1 MSITPYIIVFIVTI
15 ISIIGLKPVSSIIGL
30 VDLPSDRKQHIG
42 SIPLIGGLAMF
53 LGVSFGLYSLKLIQ
67 IEENLIFFFIGSL
80 ILILT
85 GLVDD
90 FRGVSSNKR
99 FIFQILVALIIVKL
113 GGAVLEDFGGLIF
126 GEKLYLGFFSLVI
139 SLFAVVGVINSLNFS
154 DGIDGLSASLSLVAF
169 ISIAFFAFGVKETYA
184 FEFALIFIIAL
195 IVFLFFNLGLIIG
208 QGFKIFMGD
217 AGSTFLGLG
226 ISWALISFSQG
237 DNLIFSPV
245 TALWIFSVP
254 LIDTIFVMSRR
265 VANGKSPFEPDRK
278 HLHHFFIH
286 SGRTDRETLFIIVS
300 FSIVMALI
308 GVLMEIN
315 EVNET
320 FMFLFFLT
328 ISFTYYFGLRHAWG
342 LLNAPKE

>member
-53 LGVSFGLYSLKLIQ
+53 LGVSFGFYSLKLIQ

-85 GLVDD
+85 GMVDD

-169 ISIAFFAFGVKETYA
+169 ISIAFFAFGVKENYA
-184 FEFALIFIIAL
+184 FEFSLIFIIVL
-195 IVFLFFNLGLIIG
+195 VVFLFFNLGLIIG
-208 QGFKIFMGD
+208 QSFKIFMGD

-226 ISWALISFSQG
+226 ISWALVSFSQG

-265 VANGKSPFEPDRK
+265 FANGKSPFEPDRK
-278 HLHHFFIH
+278 HLHHFFIQ
-286 SGRTDRETLFIIVS
+286 SGRTDRED
-300 FSIVMALI
+300 
-308 GVLMEIN
+308 
-315 EVNET
+315 T
-320 FMFLFFLT
+320 FYYCVFLNCDGFNWC
-328 ISFTYYFGLRHAWG
+328 IDG
-342 LLNAPKE
+342 NK